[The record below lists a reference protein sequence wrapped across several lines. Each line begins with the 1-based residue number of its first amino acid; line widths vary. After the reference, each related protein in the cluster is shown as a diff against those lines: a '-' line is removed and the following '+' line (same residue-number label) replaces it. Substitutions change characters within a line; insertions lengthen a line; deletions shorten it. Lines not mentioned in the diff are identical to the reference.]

1 MSGIIIKC
9 MSTISFSVEDDI
21 KRDFDKWAKRAKK
34 SKSDLFRDMVQIYRF
49 NQDLE
54 YHTKKMAPILTE
66 LGIETEDDIYE
77 YLESGETYDERKS
90 RIAQAKTKHS

>member
-1 MSGIIIKC
+1 
-9 MSTISFSVEDDI
+9 
-21 KRDFDKWAKRAKK
+21 
-34 SKSDLFRDMVQIYRF
+34 
-49 NQDLE
+49 
-54 YHTKKMAPILTE
+54 MAPILTE